1 MIYVEYFNMTDKT
14 FNRKILYAGLILLV
28 LAGPGFGQDWIS
40 SITYQISFPSGDT
53 KQFADETSFTGFGL
67 DFRKPVDRYT
77 TVGLMFGWNV
87 FNQRVTKT
95 AELAMENPITITG
108 LQDRTLNSFPVM
120 LNAHRYLGQGK
131 DTRLYIG
138 LNAGGYYMLQRFSI
152 GINTFQKDQWQWGII
167 PEIGFVMPLQGG
179 STLILNGKY
188 NYAFTGQ
195 SPLGGDINHEY
206 WTIGIGFAWRQY

>member
-1 MIYVEYFNMTDKT
+1 MESKKYNLTIFLVS
-14 FNRKILYAGLILLV
+14 LLILTLSSH
-28 LAGPGFGQDWIS
+28 GFAQEWIS
-40 SITYQISFPSGDT
+40 GLTYQISFPSGDT
-53 KQFADETSFTGFGL
+53 KQFTDETSFYGFGL

-77 TVGLMFGWNV
+77 TVGFMFGWNV

-95 AELAMENPITITG
+95 TELETENPITITG
-108 LQDRTLNSFPVM
+108 LQDRTLNSFPIM

-188 NYAFTGQ
+188 NYAFTGE
-195 SPLGGDINHEY
+195 SPLGGEINHEY
-206 WTIGIGFAWRQY
+206 WTIGIGFAWSQY